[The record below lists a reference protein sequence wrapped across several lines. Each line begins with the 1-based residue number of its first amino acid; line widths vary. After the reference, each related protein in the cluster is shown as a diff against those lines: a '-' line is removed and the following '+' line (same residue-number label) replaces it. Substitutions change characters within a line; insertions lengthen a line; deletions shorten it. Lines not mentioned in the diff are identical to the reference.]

1 MNSIVDSHCHLN
13 FKDFENDL
21 DAVILRAQNNGVDFL
36 LTISINLEDFNII
49 NSISKRKKNVWCTTG
64 IHPINVPKNLD
75 EKKIDIIKNSIK
87 KNCQEK
93 KVVGIG
99 EAGLDYFRD
108 QENKFNQMKI
118 FELQIDL
125 SAEIGL
131 PIIIHTRNA
140 DNDTAKMIRESQ
152 KVGLKGIMH
161 CFSSTLDLAKVAL
174 DAGFYISFSGMVTFR
189 KNAHLNDIIK
199 YVPEDRLLVETDSP
213 YLSPEPLR
221 GKRNEPSNVI
231 YTLKYISNIKKVK
244 EDYLSDQTTKNFFK
258 LFSKIKENEIRN

>member
-13 FKDFENDL
+13 FKDFEDDL
-21 DAVILRAQNNGVDFL
+21 DAVILRAQNNGVHFL

-64 IHPINVPKNLD
+64 IHPINVPKHLD
-75 EKKIDIIKNSIK
+75 EKNIDIIKNSIK

-108 QENKFNQMKI
+108 QENKLNQMKI

-189 KNAHLNDIIK
+189 KNVHLNDIIK

-213 YLSPEPLR
+213 YLSPEPFR
-221 GKRNEPSNVI
+221 GKRNEPSNLI

-244 EDYLSDQTTKNFFK
+244 EDYLSQQTTKNFFK
-258 LFSKIKENEIRN
+258 LFSKIKKNEIRN